1 MVKVTGKSLSSL
13 EITIVFQKKSF
24 FKKMSLQIT
33 FKNFKIGSA
42 YKILRKIIPQF
53 CCGGYKGWIA
63 KGRESPSL
71 DCLCL

>member
-33 FKNFKIGSA
+33 FKTLKSEVHIRS
-42 YKILRKIIPQF
+42 Y
-53 CCGGYKGWIA
+53 
-63 KGRESPSL
+63 GRLFHSFVAAATKA
-71 DCLCL
+71 